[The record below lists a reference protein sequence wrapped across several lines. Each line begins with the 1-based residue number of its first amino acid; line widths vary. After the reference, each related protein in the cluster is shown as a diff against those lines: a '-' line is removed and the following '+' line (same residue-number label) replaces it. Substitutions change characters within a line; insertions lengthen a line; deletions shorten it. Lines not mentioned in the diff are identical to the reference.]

1 MGLLNYLT
9 FDGIKT
15 SDYGVFISGEGTF
28 NAPERRGEFVN
39 IPGRNGAIFLD
50 EGGFENIEVNYPA
63 FIGSIY
69 DGVFNTRLQNLRM
82 ELKSRVSY
90 VRLADTYHPDEFR
103 LALYRAGL
111 EVEPHTLNRSGDFTM
126 IFDAK
131 PQRFLTAG
139 EIPQVFNANGTI
151 TNPTLF
157 DSKPLIKITGDGSV
171 SIAPYRFTVSDNPGT
186 IYIDCEI
193 GEAYLPM
200 GVEYDWTDESG
211 YVIVDELN
219 APIQLVNGS
228 DTVWSASEFVSFED
242 SLIPAIE
249 PGTVNI
255 GVSGTITMEITP
267 RWYRI

>member
-15 SDYGVFISGEGTF
+15 SDYGVFISGEGTY
-28 NAPERRGEFVN
+28 NAPERRGELVN

-50 EGGFENIEVNYPA
+50 EGGFENIEVEYPA

-69 DGVFNTRLQNLRM
+69 DGVFNTRLQALRA

-90 VRLADTYHPDEFR
+90 VRLTDTYHTDEFR
-103 LALYRAGL
+103 LAFYQAGL

-126 IFDAK
+126 IFNCK

-139 EIPQVFNANGTI
+139 ETPQLFSANGTI
-151 TNPTLF
+151 TNPTPF
-157 DSKPLIKITGDGSV
+157 ESKPLIKVTGDGTV
-171 SIAPYRFTVSDNPGT
+171 SIDPYRFTVTDNPGE
-186 IYIDCEI
+186 IYIDSEI

-211 YVIVDELN
+211 YIITDDLN
-219 APIQLVNGS
+219 APIQLVNGNDS
-228 DTVWSASEFVSFED
+228 VWSASEFVSFEN
-242 SLIPAIE
+242 SLLPLIE
-249 PGTVNI
+249 SGTVNI
-255 GVSGTITMEITP
+255 GITGTISMEIIP